1 MVYTLANE
9 AMIVLEL
16 PFTLQTVFRPLI
28 ERAGRRTGLGLE
40 DEPAAARD
48 RVVTLPAQRVG
59 RV

>member
-1 MVYTLANE
+1 
-9 AMIVLEL
+9 MIVLEL

>member
-1 MVYTLANE
+1 
-9 AMIVLEL
+9 MIVLEL

-40 DEPAAARD
+40 DEPGPPARD